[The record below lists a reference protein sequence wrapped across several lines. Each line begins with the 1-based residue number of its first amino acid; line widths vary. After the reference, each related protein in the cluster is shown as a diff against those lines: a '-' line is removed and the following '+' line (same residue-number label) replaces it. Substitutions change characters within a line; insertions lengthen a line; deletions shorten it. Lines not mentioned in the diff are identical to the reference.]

1 MCNLCVNVA
10 INKFWV
16 EFLSRF
22 FFFQRVILKC
32 GSFNVGGY
40 KLLVPVCVPAWCGCA
55 GEAEEVAAAAGA
67 QDS

>member
-10 INKFWV
+10 IYKFWV

-22 FFFQRVILKC
+22 FLKC
-32 GSFNVGGY
+32 ATFNVGGC

-55 GEAEEVAAAAGA
+55 GEAEEVAAVAGA